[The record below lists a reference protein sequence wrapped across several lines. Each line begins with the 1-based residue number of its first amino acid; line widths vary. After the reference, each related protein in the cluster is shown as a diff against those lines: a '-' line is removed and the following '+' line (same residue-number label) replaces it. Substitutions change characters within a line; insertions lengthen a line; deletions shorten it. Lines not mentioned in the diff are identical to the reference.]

1 MNKTK
6 EKRLY
11 DAPALRCVSL
21 KMEAGIASPVGS
33 LSDLGVNDLL
43 DEEDN

>member
-1 MNKTK
+1 MNKEK
-6 EKRLY
+6 EKSLY
-11 DAPALRCVSL
+11 EAPALRCVFL
-21 KMEAGIASPVGS
+21 KVETGIASPVGS